1 VQKWVGLSAD
11 VARNKLKSPTSSLG
25 GLVQFLLNTGNDLEY
40 ANCIDRLSKISTARR
55 SFDMFSDRLQSLQTG
70 LLSRCVALKDQER
83 KQTWAQFSTLFNR
96 DLSGRSPFKAS
107 SSLGAGSSSGGASR
121 LDFPPADLD
130 DVATM
135 LTHFDRVQKALSDV
149 PVSTGVAKSLM
160 AYPTHIK
167 KFEEQF
173 IRVRQLLAPLFPTEP
188 GTPAGYDVSVDFR
201 ANAVDEKEGGR
212 IIDWSIST
220 GNQTLRLKDSG
231 KSLFWEPG
239 MPIVLSLRIAKDS
252 PLKPKADIKQVGM
265 SIEDKAVT
273 YRYTD
278 PWALFSILAAHR
290 EVERN
295 ARLDGRAQLLRF
307 EFPLLAQTD
316 DGKALGNETQARVFI
331 RLAISPAGKKTLLA
345 WPTSFPSKA
354 PEWTMP

>member
-1 VQKWVGLSAD
+1 MALSE
-11 VARNKLKSPTSSLG
+11 VSP
-25 GLVQFLLNTGNDLEY
+25 
-40 ANCIDRLSKISTARR
+40 
-55 SFDMFSDRLQSLQTG
+55 
-70 LLSRCVALKDQER
+70 
-83 KQTWAQFSTLFNR
+83 
-96 DLSGRSPFKAS
+96 
-107 SSLGAGSSSGGASR
+107 SSGGA
-121 LDFPPADLD
+121 
-130 DVATM
+130 
-135 LTHFDRVQKALSDV
+135 
-149 PVSTGVAKSLM
+149 KSQM
-160 AYPTHIK
+160 AYPPHIR

-173 IRVRQLLAPLFPTEP
+173 VRVRQLLAPLFPAEP
-188 GTPAGYDVSVDFR
+188 GAPAGYDVSVDFR
-201 ANAVDEKEGGR
+201 ANISDEKEGGR

-252 PLKPKADIKQVGM
+252 PLKPKADTRQAVM

-290 EVERN
+290 EVELN

-316 DGKALGNETQARVFI
+316 DGKTMGNETQARVFI

-345 WPTSFPSKA
+345 WPASFPTKA